1 MPPQTRRFLDLLW
14 AMVKTA
20 CEENQIDPKHHRF
33 SQREARAATGWSPP
47 QVKRHMQ
54 RLSELEYILVH
65 RGGRGQGFV
74 YELVYQGE
82 GGDGTKF
89 LPGLIT
95 SEKLAAVPSF
105 APIAAYDGDRDPH
118 GIPPAPPQDA
128 PGTPARNPLQPSK
141 INGSSPSPGKI
152 LQTSQP
158 GPEKTL
164 IAS

>member
-82 GGDGTKF
+82 GGDGGKF
-89 LPGLIT
+89 LPGLIAA
-95 SEKLAAVPSF
+95 EALAAT
-105 APIAAYDGDRDPH
+105 AYDGNRDGQNGDR
-118 GIPPAPPQDA
+118 DA
-128 PGTPARNPLQPSK
+128 PGMPPESPWHAPGIPAPNPPEPSNSKAFGAEAERSGENTQPE
-141 INGSSPSPGKI
+141 
-152 LQTSQP
+152 
-158 GPEKTL
+158 EKTN
-164 IAS
+164 AA